1 MTTSPLIP
9 LPDPTAAPVKRKR
22 VLLVDASPPK
32 RELRAEAMRKLGMEV
47 DCACDISEARS
58 WWRAGFYTLVLINL
72 ENDLSDWNDFCESIR
87 AATPSQKLAFLV
99 GKPAYL
105 AQSPNVPDVVEPDTN
120 GHTELSC
127 ETQTLHTVA
136 ASVLP
141 WGILEAS
148 RRISAARSSSAAR
161 SEAMRN
167 RPTPPRDPEL
177 KAFNRQGGVMSRLAS
192 ELRKEKLL

>member
-9 LPDPTAAPVKRKR
+9 FSIPTAAPVKRNR

-32 RELRAEAMRKLGMEV
+32 RELRAEAMRKLGLEV

-72 ENDLSDWNDFCESIR
+72 ENDLGRDKFCDDVR

-105 AQSPNVPDVVEPDTN
+105 AQSPTVPDPLQSSPDAN
-120 GHTELSC
+120 TELRGDTSP
-127 ETQTLHTVA
+127 LNIGLRSA
-136 ASVLP
+136 LP

-148 RRISAARSSSAAR
+148 RRISAARSAYAAR
-161 SEAMRN
+161 SEAVRN
-167 RPTPPRDPEL
+167 RPTPPRDPEVR
-177 KAFNRQGGVMSRLAS
+177 AFNRHADVLSQLAS